1 MMADFTVALPG
12 VPPSMWQCY
21 RIRPGGKG
29 LYITTEGRTWKR
41 DAIFAILKDPLPKPL
56 RGRISVD
63 VSFFVHGRGNWDIDN
78 KFKVLFDAMTEAGVW
93 ADDSRVDA
101 LTSKVIVVSRK
112 EEARTLVVVREI
124 EETLAAGS
132 AAHGG

>member
-1 MMADFTVALPG
+1 MELSLKLPG

-29 LYITTEGRTWKR
+29 LYITAEGRTWKR
-41 DAIFAILKDPLPKPL
+41 DAIFSMLEDPPLRPL
-56 RGRISVD
+56 RGRIAVD

-93 ADDSRVDA
+93 TDDSRVDA
-101 LTSKVIVVSRK
+101 LTSKVILVPKR

-124 EETLAAGS
+124 EEAS
-132 AAHGG
+132 ACGG

>member
-1 MMADFTVALPG
+1 MADYVAELPG
-12 VPPSMWQCY
+12 TPPSLWSCY

-29 LYITTEGRTWKR
+29 LYITVEGRTWKR
-41 DAIFAILKDPLPKPL
+41 DAIFSILRDPLPKPL
-56 RGRISVD
+56 RGRIAVD
-63 VSFFVHGRGNWDIDN
+63 VSFFVCGRGSWDIDN

-93 ADDSRVDA
+93 TDDSRVDA
-101 LTSKVIVVSRK
+101 LTSKVILVPKR

>member
-1 MMADFTVALPG
+1 MADFVAELPG
-12 VPPSMWQCY
+12 TPPSLWSCY

-41 DAIFAILKDPLPKPL
+41 DAIFAILRDPLPKPL
-56 RGRISVD
+56 RGRIAVD

-101 LTSKVIVVSRK
+101 LTSKVSVVSRK
-112 EEARTLVVVREI
+112 EETRTLVVVREI
-124 EETLAAGS
+124 EEALAAGG

>member
-1 MMADFTVALPG
+1 MADFVAELPG
-12 VPPSMWQCY
+12 TPPSLWSCY

-41 DAIFAILKDPLPKPL
+41 DAIFTILRDPLPRPL
-56 RGRISVD
+56 RGRIAVD